1 MTHAT
6 ACVCTGEERCTVST
20 SVIHDSSVKDFPL
33 KSSTYQKSSLSK
45 RRLVRLC
52 DKNSQ
57 NISALDTILRL
68 YAWLRQLSTAVEDT
82 LTLVE
87 EPLLEVL
94 YWGTTPWKH
103 PTDLLTM
110 TPQLP
115 CRAQP
120 THLGCQYSRD
130 GNLLMLLAT
139 RMSIRAPFM
148 WSPRFTW
155 VWNTT
160 NTELTAAFR
169 EQFLLLVFVLR
180 GAAHPQP
187 VSES

>member
-94 YWGTTPWKH
+94 Y
-103 PTDLLTM
+103 
-110 TPQLP
+110 
-115 CRAQP
+115 
-120 THLGCQYSRD
+120 
-130 GNLLMLLAT
+130 
-139 RMSIRAPFM
+139 
-148 WSPRFTW
+148 
-155 VWNTT
+155 
-160 NTELTAAFR
+160 
-169 EQFLLLVFVLR
+169 
-180 GAAHPQP
+180 
-187 VSES
+187 